1 MRHRFLLQ
9 EIKMSGIRI
18 SQFKKPKSIIVD
30 QARVDSSYGPKSSI
44 LLETLATN
52 FSKNGFTIEVKGLSR
67 DSLLNGMFVTVPID
81 IKWKANTTQAGLP
94 TIDLI
99 PSEFFD
105 MADPHNNKFGADADA
120 NLMQGG
126 GGMRAYD
133 SLCIRPNAFK
143 CIRNA
148 TLSINGSS
156 FSTRVDAYYTALCKL
171 FCDGRQEEI
180 TGAAYESY
188 PYSNCGDS
196 RQLQHQR
203 GWFERC
209 KNLNSSGRVKH
220 VKYADN
226 PYNIEEVTFAYDIK
240 FPIWFGPFTH
250 LGFPG
255 LTGFDGQTVSSIPYV
270 SDLVLECTFQDD
282 VLMDAFAGPDIVGKG
297 ATANAI
303 SSCSP
308 FKQPLAT
315 SFQTDWAPDTHN
327 MWNTAKASSLGLLPG
342 DAQDVCLRTP
352 KLCYMFSE
360 PDPDKMSLASIYTLP
375 SYRFITYE
383 DRKLLAANQQTVN
396 ISFPYIR
403 LSNISSLYICMAEG
417 SRTDVGAAGIAS
429 RSGRYSGTN
438 WDPARLG
445 VACANRTCPIKWDTV
460 KVSMSTSS
468 SVLSNFVQNTITE
481 QRQYELFQKYSA
493 NAMALTFEQWKQS
506 SQMLLFSA
514 EELCGIGAFA
524 NSFQAL
530 TLSVSFDVYRDV
542 NDTGFT
548 ASDYYRVG
556 TAAGDQGPQ
565 WQDDKGKTRAR
576 GIIGRLICLEPE
588 LVSISEGAVS
598 VEQVKLSQQEI
609 HNQLM
614 SGAPEVEDANRL
626 DTLAR

>member
-1 MRHRFLLQ
+1 
-9 EIKMSGIRI
+9 MSGIRI
-18 SQFKKPKSIIVD
+18 SQFKKPKTIIVD

-44 LLETLATN
+44 LLETKATN
-52 FSKNGFTIEVKGLSR
+52 YSKNGFTIEVKGLSR
-67 DSLLNGMFVTVPID
+67 DSLLNGMFVSIPLQVRWRASTGDDTNGAVPLICSEYF
-81 IKWKANTTQAGLP
+81 
-94 TIDLI
+94 DLED
-99 PSEFFD
+99 PVGYTGFFTN
-105 MADPHNNKFGADADA
+105 AAVGADANELDWTVKH
-120 NLMQGG
+120 
-126 GGMRAYD
+126 RVYD

-156 FSTRVDAYYTALCKL
+156 FSTRVDSYYTALCKL

-188 PYSNCGDS
+188 PYSNCGDR
-196 RQLQHQR
+196 RQLQNQR

-209 KNLNSSGRVKH
+209 RNLNTRGK
-220 VKYADN
+220 VKYVE
-226 PYNIEEVTFAYDIK
+226 YNAQNEHIKDIVFEYEVK

-255 LTGFDGQTVSSIPYV
+255 LSGFDGQTVSSIPYV

-282 VLMDAFAGPDIVGKG
+282 VLMDAFAGPDICQK
-297 ATANAI
+297 NAI
-303 SSCSP
+303 CSNSP
-308 FKQPLAT
+308 GFQAQAT
-315 SFQTDWAPDTHN
+315 DNLTDWAPDTYA
-327 MWNTAKASSLGLLPG
+327 MWDKVKVGDDGINRGGSDADYFVGLR
-342 DAQDVCLRTP
+342 QP

-360 PDPDKMSLASIYTLP
+360 PDPEKMSLASIYTLP

-383 DRKLLAANQQTVN
+383 DRKEIAVGKETVR

-417 SRTDVGAAGIAS
+417 ARVDVGATGKAS
-429 RSGRYSGTN
+429 RSGRYSGN
-438 WDPARLG
+438 LNKWESGRLG

-460 KVSMSTSS
+460 QVSMSTSS
-468 SVLSNFVQNTITE
+468 SVLTNFVQNTITE

-493 NAMALTFEQWKQS
+493 NAMGLTFDQWRES

-530 TLSVSFDVYRDV
+530 TLSIQFEVYRDAT
-542 NDTGFT
+542 DTRITSKDYNNPG
-548 ASDYYRVG
+548 ASA
-556 TAAGDQGPQ
+556 TMPQ
-565 WQDDKGKTRAR
+565 FQKSKGLDRAR
-576 GIIGRLICLEPE
+576 GVVGRLICMEPE

-614 SGAPEVEDANRL
+614 GGAPEVEDANQL

>member
-1 MRHRFLLQ
+1 
-9 EIKMSGIRI
+9 MSGIRI
-18 SQFKKPKSIIVD
+18 SQFKKPKSIIVE
-30 QARVDSSYGPKSSI
+30 QAHVDSAYGPKSSI

-52 FSKNGFTIEVKGLSR
+52 WSKNGFTIEVKGLSR
-67 DSLLNGMFVTVPID
+67 DSLLNGMFVTLPIQVR
-81 IKWKANTTQAGLP
+81 WKASATNYTSALSQVLA
-94 TIDLI
+94 
-99 PSEFFD
+99 SEYFD
-105 MADPHNNKFGADADA
+105 MDDRVSYAAKFDPTNAHTANRLLLADFNT
-120 NLMQGG
+120 
-126 GGMRAYD
+126 RVYD
-133 SLCIRPNAFK
+133 SLCIRPSAFK

-156 FSTRVDAYYTALCKL
+156 FSTRVDSYYTALSKL

-196 RQLQHQR
+196 RQVLNQR

-209 KNLNSSGRVKH
+209 KNLNARGKIVSIT
-220 VKYADN
+220 YN
-226 PYNIEEVTFAYDIK
+226 PGGQYRIKDIVFQYDVK

-255 LTGFDGQTVSSIPYV
+255 LSGFDGQSVASIPYV

-282 VLMDAFAGPDIVGKG
+282 VLMDAFAGPDTNRNNSISSNSPAFLLKATSNADDWMPNTTKMWATCRTDTEGLTANNA
-297 ATANAI
+297 ATAYVA
-303 SSCSP
+303 
-308 FKQPLAT
+308 
-315 SFQTDWAPDTHN
+315 
-327 MWNTAKASSLGLLPG
+327 LL
-342 DAQDVCLRTP
+342 QP

-383 DRKLLAANQQTVN
+383 DRKTIPAGQQTVK
-396 ISFPYIR
+396 IQFPYIR
-403 LSNISSLYICMAEG
+403 LSNISALYICMAEG
-417 SRTDVGAAGIAS
+417 SRVDVSGGGKAS
-429 RSGRYSGTN
+429 RSGRYSAGN
-438 WDPARLG
+438 NVYDEARLG
-445 VACANRTCPIKWDTV
+445 LACANRTCPIKWDTV
-460 KVSMSTSS
+460 RVSMSTSS
-468 SVLSNFVQNTITE
+468 TVLTNFMQNTITE
-481 QRQYELFQKYSA
+481 QRQYELFQKYSG
-493 NAMALTFEQWKQS
+493 NAMSLTFDQWRES

-530 TLSVSFDVYRDV
+530 TLSVSFDVYRDAT
-542 NDTGFT
+542 DTLVVP
-548 ASDYYRVG
+548 SDFYAEAG
-556 TAAGDQGPQ
+556 TQFQ
-565 WQDDKGKTRAR
+565 SVKGVDRPR
-576 GIIGRLICLEPE
+576 GVVGRLICMEPE

-614 SGAPEVEDANRL
+614 GGAPEVEDANQL

>member
-1 MRHRFLLQ
+1 
-9 EIKMSGIRI
+9 MSGIRI

-52 FSKNGFTIEVKGLSR
+52 YSKNGFSIEVKGLSR
-67 DSLLNGMFVTVPID
+67 DSLLNGMFVTIPVD
-81 IKWKANTTQAGLP
+81 IKWQANGTTNTQPPAVG
-94 TIDLI
+94 LI
-99 PSEFFD
+99 PSEYVD
-105 MADPHNNKFGADADA
+105 MADITGYAAKMVQDDPTKA
-120 NLMQGG
+120 NQLLGG
-126 GGMRAYD
+126 GARVYD

-156 FSTRVDAYYTALCKL
+156 FSTRTDAYYTALCKL

-188 PYSNCGDS
+188 PYSNCGDY
-196 RQLQHQR
+196 RQVQNQR

-209 KNLNSSGRVKH
+209 KNLNSSGRVKE
-220 VKYADN
+220 VQYKEAA
-226 PYNIEEVTFAYDIK
+226 PYPISQVVFTYDIK

-255 LTGFDGQTVSSIPYV
+255 LSGFDGQTVSSIPYV
-270 SDLVLECTFQDD
+270 SDLVLECTFTDD
-282 VLMDAFAGPDIVGKG
+282 VIMDAFAGPDMCSKNV
-297 ATANAI
+297 I
-303 SSCSP
+303 SSFSP
-308 FKQPLAT
+308 A
-315 SFQTDWAPDTHN
+315 FQQKTADEAGDWAPDTYG
-327 MWNTAKASSLGLLPG
+327 MWSTAKVDSTGVGLKPA
-342 DAQDVCLRTP
+342 DTQFVCLRAP

-383 DRKLLAANQQTVN
+383 DRKQIQKDSATAT

-417 SRTDVGAAGIAS
+417 ARVDVGDGIAS
-429 RSGRYSGTN
+429 RSGRYSKNKTWN
-438 WDPARLG
+438 SARLG

-481 QRQYELFQKYSA
+481 QRQYELFQKYSG
-493 NAMALTFEQWKQS
+493 NAMALTFDQWRES

-530 TLSVSFDVYRDV
+530 TLSVSFDVYRDI
-542 NDTGFT
+542 NDTGLVATDFLD
-548 ASDYYRVG
+548 AQG
-556 TAAGDQGPQ
+556 AGAAGGGGPQ
-565 WQDDKGKTRAR
+565 FQKDKGLTQPR
-576 GIIGRLICLEPE
+576 GVIGRLICMEPE

-614 SGAPEVEDANRL
+614 GGAPEVEDANQL

>member
-1 MRHRFLLQ
+1 
-9 EIKMSGIRI
+9 MSGIRI
-18 SQFKKPKSIIVD
+18 SQFKKPKTIIVD
-30 QARVDSSYGPKSSI
+30 QARVDSAYGPKSSI

-52 FSKNGFTIEVKGLSR
+52 YSKNGFSIEVKGLSR
-67 DSLLNGMFVTVPID
+67 DSLLNGMFVSIPIQVR
-81 IKWKANTTQAGLP
+81 WKASSGQASTGDVNL
-94 TIDLI
+94 LC
-99 PSEFFD
+99 SEYYD
-105 MADPHNNKFGADADA
+105 KQDPVGYKGRFTNAAVGDDA
-120 NLMQGG
+120 NKLLTWTTP
-126 GGMRAYD
+126 MRVYD
-133 SLCIRPNAFK
+133 SLCVRPNAFK

-156 FSTRVDAYYTALCKL
+156 FSTRVDSYYTALCKL

-188 PYSNCGDS
+188 PYSNCGDHN
-196 RQLQHQR
+196 QAQDQR

-209 KNLNSSGRVKH
+209 KNLNTRGKI
-220 VKYADN
+220 KYIE
-226 PYNIEEVTFAYDIK
+226 YNANQHIKDIIFEYDIK

-255 LTGFDGQTVSSIPYV
+255 LSGFDGQSVSSIPYV

-282 VLMDAFAGPDIVGKG
+282 VLMDAFAGPDICDV
-297 ATANAI
+297 NSI
-303 SSCSP
+303 VSNSP
-308 FKQPLAT
+308 
-315 SFQTDWAPDTHN
+315 SFQAQGGDYTNDWTVDTYN
-327 MWNTAKASSLGLLPG
+327 MWSRCKVSDEGLKEA
-342 DAQDVCLRTP
+342 DAQVVGLRQP

-360 PDPDKMSLASIYTLP
+360 PDPEKMSLASIYTLP

-383 DRKLLAANQQTVN
+383 DRKRIAPNTETVN

-403 LSNISSLYICMAEG
+403 LSNISSLYICMAEAA
-417 SRTDVGAAGIAS
+417 RVDVGTGKAA
-429 RSGRYSGTN
+429 RSGRFSGDGNN
-438 WDPARLG
+438 WDFARLG

-460 KVSMSTSS
+460 RVSMSTSS
-468 SVLSNFVQNTITE
+468 SVLTNFVSNTITE
-481 QRQYELFQKYSA
+481 QRQYELFQKYSG
-493 NAMALTFEQWKQS
+493 NAMGLTLDQWRES

-530 TLSVSFDVYRDV
+530 TLSVSFDVYRDAT
-542 NDTGFT
+542 DTLVT
-548 ASDYYRVG
+548 YRDYSG
-556 TAAGDQGPQ
+556 TSVATTGGQFQ
-565 WQDDKGKTRAR
+565 NQKGLGLDR
-576 GIIGRLICLEPE
+576 GVVGRLICMEPE

-614 SGAPEVEDANRL
+614 GGAPEVEDANQL

>member
-1 MRHRFLLQ
+1 
-9 EIKMSGIRI
+9 MSGIRI
-18 SQFKKPKSIIVD
+18 SQFKKPKTIIVD
-30 QARVDSSYGPKSSI
+30 QARVDSAYGPKSSI
-44 LLETLATN
+44 LLETQATN
-52 FSKNGFTIEVKGLSR
+52 YSKNGFTIEVKGLSR
-67 DSLLNGMFVTVPID
+67 DSLLNGMFVSIPIQVRWRASAGNPSAGD
-81 IKWKANTTQAGLP
+81 INL
-94 TIDLI
+94 L
-99 PSEFFD
+99 PSEYFD
-105 MADPHNNKFGADADA
+105 LADMVSYKGQFTGDAAPGADANKFKNWTTD
-120 NLMQGG
+120 
-126 GGMRAYD
+126 MRVYD

-156 FSTRVDAYYTALCKL
+156 FSTRVDSYYTALCKL

-188 PYSNCGDS
+188 PYSNCGDR
-196 RQLQHQR
+196 RQVQNQR

-209 KNLNSSGRVKH
+209 KNLNTKGTIVS
-220 VKYADN
+220 
-226 PYNIEEVTFAYDIK
+226 ILYDAANHIKDIIFEYDVK

-255 LTGFDGQTVSSIPYV
+255 LSGFDGQTVSSIPYV
-270 SDLVLECTFQDD
+270 SDLVLECTFTDD
-282 VLMDAFAGPDIVGKG
+282 VLMDAFAGPDICEDNGL
-297 ATANAI
+297 
-303 SSCSP
+303 SSNSP
-308 FKQPLAT
+308 G
-315 SFQTDWAPDTHN
+315 FQSRSASGPEDWAPDTYN
-327 MWNTAKASSLGLLPG
+327 MWSKVKVNDEGLKTADTELVGLR
-342 DAQDVCLRTP
+342 QP

-383 DRKLLAANQQTVN
+383 DRKQIRAGSQTVN

-403 LSNISSLYICMAEG
+403 LSNISSLYICMAEAA
-417 SRTDVGAAGIAS
+417 RVDVGAGTAA
-429 RSGRYSGTN
+429 RSGRYSGSGNT
-438 WDPARLG
+438 WDSARLG

-460 KVSMSTSS
+460 RVSMSTSS
-468 SVLSNFVQNTITE
+468 SVLTNFVSNTITE
-481 QRQYELFQKYSA
+481 QRQYELFQKYSG
-493 NAMALTFEQWKQS
+493 NAMGLTLDQWRES

-530 TLSVSFDVYRDV
+530 TLSISFDVYRDA
-542 NDTGFT
+542 NDTKVQYF
-548 ASDYYRVG
+548 DYYQTSATTTG
-556 TAAGDQGPQ
+556 GQFQTN
-565 WQDDKGKTRAR
+565 KGINRAR
-576 GIIGRLICLEPE
+576 GVVGRLICMEPE

-614 SGAPEVEDANRL
+614 GGAPEVEDANQL